1 MPRVRLL
8 ISGPDGTYDYQFED
22 KNDEKKITPLNIT
35 PNAGSSS
42 IVTMPINAFINFNL
56 TIPQNPVISNTYPYT
71 IRPIIFTSPS
81 STKFPTS
88 IIFTG
93 TVQAQNMPTI
103 PYDVGFASPV
113 DIILAANGVRLF
125 NPSSLTLPE
134 YTINFYANLGVTSY
148 DGTTCTWN
156 WNLSENYLYP
166 DDKVGVIISMSNPV
180 PPNRQMIKNLL
191 PQVYIKDLSCEF
203 IYAT

>member
-22 KNDEKKITPLNIT
+22 DEKKITPLNIT
-35 PNAGSSS
+35 PNADSSSS

-71 IRPIIFTSPS
+71 IRPIIFPSPS
-81 STKFPTS
+81 STKFPSS
-88 IIFTG
+88 IIFTA
-93 TVQAQNMPTI
+93 TVKAQNMPTI
-103 PYDVGFASPV
+103 PYDVGFANPV
-113 DIILAANGVRLF
+113 DIILSANGVRLY
-125 NPSSLTLPE
+125 NPSSLNSSSLSE

-180 PPNRQMIKNLL
+180 PPNRQLINP
-191 PQVYIKDLSCEF
+191 PQVYIIDLSCEF